1 MKNKLKLLIV
11 PLITLV
17 LEILPYG
24 AVCNFAVSDA
34 ENEITEIRSLYSYFD
49 LVPFGYANFGPL
61 LCALTTCIIIFL
73 LLINCLSNSKR
84 LSRIIRTIIVICLFF
99 SLMPLLYGVRY
110 FSIIGILISCS
121 LVIELILIQKSINN
135 N

>member
-11 PLITLV
+11 PLITLI

-24 AVCNFAVSDA
+24 AVCNFAVLDS
-34 ENEITEIRSLYSYFD
+34 EEGLEKIRSLYSYFD

-61 LCALTTCIIIFL
+61 LCALTTCFIIFL
-73 LLINCLSNSKR
+73 LLINCLINSKR
-84 LSRIIRTIIVICLFF
+84 LLRFIRSIVVICLLF
-99 SLMPLLYGVRY
+99 SLMPLLYGLQY

-121 LVIELILIQKSINN
+121 LIIEFILIHRSLNN
-135 N
+135 Y